1 MTWLKDCVNL
11 YRRHMANF
19 SLFFP
24 HCDQLI
30 ARQALVDLA
39 CLVIRGFDNLCLM
52 ERPSSLVP
60 FVDLFHAS
68 IS

>member
-1 MTWLKDCVNL
+1 
-11 YRRHMANF
+11 MANF

-24 HCDQLI
+24 RCDQLI
-30 ARQALVDLA
+30 ARQVLVDLA

-52 ERPSSLVP
+52 ERPCSLVP